1 MKFFFKIK
9 NNCLVAC
16 IHFHT
21 SLQSILENQFQQKK
35 KKKKT
40 FTFKEEENKIKM
52 VGCWKEMDMKNRK
65 DKLF

>member
-1 MKFFFKIK
+1 M
-9 NNCLVAC
+9 
-16 IHFHT
+16 
-21 SLQSILENQFQQKK
+21 ENDTWEMSWMWFSKGHSEALK